1 MTMLDWDNPLETQTH
16 NKTDVDSALVSN
28 TLSRAASYKEV
39 QTSSEEQNLNQN
51 AEASEIILLGWF
63 LLLLLIHYKA

>member
-39 QTSSEEQNLNQN
+39 QTPSEEQNLKHWKIKSRLKRRKWGMQGN
-51 AEASEIILLGWF
+51 
-63 LLLLLIHYKA
+63 